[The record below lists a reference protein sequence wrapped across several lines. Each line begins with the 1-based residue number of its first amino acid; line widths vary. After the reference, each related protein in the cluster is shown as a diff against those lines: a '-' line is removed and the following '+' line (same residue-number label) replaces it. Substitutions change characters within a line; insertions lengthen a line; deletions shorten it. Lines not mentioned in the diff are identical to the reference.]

1 VITLQRWQDTCRA
14 IENIKR
20 DLDRIHAVV
29 LPRARASIRSATERC
44 ERSNELN
51 AASTRLLLAPAGYSR
66 AMRRRVLVIA
76 SRP

>member
-1 VITLQRWQDTCRA
+1 MITLQRWQDTCRA

-20 DLDRIHAVV
+20 DLDRIHDVV
-29 LPRARASIRSATERC
+29 LPRAHASIRSATERC

-51 AASTRLLLAPAGYSR
+51 VASTRLLLAPAGYSR
-66 AMRRRVLVIA
+66 AMRRVLVIA